1 MTALQT
7 DLTRA
12 SLTALADS
20 IRLQKAHVERDLQ
33 SLTHAKAFDQLIS
46 INTDFQEELNRVYS
60 IYAQIIDRIIQNIK
74 TQYSIRSLF
83 HTRLTQE
90 LSFEPLDSEAINQMV
105 QEKLGAVKD
114 LATDLKD
121 MHIAVAI
128 LRKRMVILTELP
140 NPGQPV
146 PGFWDIM
153 RIQFC

>member
-7 DLTRA
+7 ELTRA
-12 SLTALADS
+12 SLTALAD
-20 IRLQKAHVERDLQ
+20 LQKAHVERDLQ